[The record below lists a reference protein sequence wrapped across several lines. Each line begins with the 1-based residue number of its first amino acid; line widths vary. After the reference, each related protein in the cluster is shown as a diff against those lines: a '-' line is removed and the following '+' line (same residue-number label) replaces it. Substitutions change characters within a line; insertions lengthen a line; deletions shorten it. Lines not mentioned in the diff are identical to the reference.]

1 MKKLLAIVIIFLMW
15 SNIALAELKVNTYL
29 KAREGKNKEVNE
41 FIDNNILGIGTGI
54 FWLNASIESK
64 FGKANNEKSA
74 YCAPKKLAIT
84 KENYINFLDAEIKER
99 KEMGTLTGEEP
110 IAMLIVMHLRKIFPC
125 E

>member
-1 MKKLLAIVIIFLMW
+1 MKKLLAVIIIFLIW
-15 SNIALAELKVNTYL
+15 SNIAIAGLKVNTYL

-54 FWLNASIESK
+54 FWLNASIESD
-64 FGKANNEKSA
+64 FGKANNEKPT
-74 YCAPKKLAIT
+74 YCAPRKLTIT
-84 KENYINFLDAEIKER
+84 KENYINFLDEEIKER
-99 KEMGTLTGEEP
+99 KEMGILTGDEP